1 MGQLNVKLEQAQLLV
16 GTQQMLA
23 EKKKDNGII
32 STNIPDIDINDYFEV
47 KNALSSHYMW
57 ILHGAWDIRGWMG

>member
-1 MGQLNVKLEQAQLLV
+1 
-16 GTQQMLA
+16 MLA
-23 EKKKDNGII
+23 EKKKDSGII